1 MTTTPERILAATD
14 FSDTA
19 VHAQRAAVELAHAF
33 GAELHVLHVQV
44 LLDEPHLDE
53 EQLAKIQRLLEPAE
67 GKKRRVLETP
77 TVDRRIEFHTHL
89 VRGLNAAE
97 VISETCGNLNCDL
110 IVMGTHG
117 RRGLGH
123 LFLGSVTEKVVRSA
137 PAPVLTV
144 RPDARLPSDGVSR
157 IMVPHD
163 FSEQSAEA
171 VSHAAAWAAAF
182 DAEVTLFHVVEPV
195 VYPEFYSV
203 DLLPDEMKGRIKE
216 RSLEALR
223 KAADELLPGVSTQVE
238 VVVGRA
244 SERIVDA
251 AVPERF
257 DLVVMGTKGLSAVEH
272 LLMGSVA
279 ENVLR
284 RCELPLLAV
293 RS

>member
-1 MTTTPERILAATD
+1 MTTTPQRILAATD

-19 VHAQRAAVELAHAF
+19 NHAQLAALELARAF
-33 GAELHVLHVQV
+33 GAQLHILHVQI
-44 LLDEPHLDE
+44 LLDDPHLDQ
-53 EQLAKIQRLLEPAE
+53 EQLTQLQRLLETAEGHKKRALEAPAE
-67 GKKRRVLETP
+67 TREVE
-77 TVDRRIEFHTHL
+77 VHTHL
-89 VRGLNAAE
+89 VRGLSAAE
-97 VISETCGNLNCDL
+97 VISETCAELDCDL

-123 LFLGSVTEKVVRSA
+123 LFLGSVTESVVRTA

-157 IMVPHD
+157 ILVPHD
-163 FSEQSAEA
+163 FSEQSSEA
-171 VSHAAAWAAAF
+171 VRHAGAWAQAF
-182 DAEVTLFHVVEPV
+182 DAEVTLYHVVEPV

-203 DLLPDEMKGRIKE
+203 DLLPDEMRGRIKE
-216 RSLEALR
+216 RSLEALQ
-223 KAADELLPGVSTQVE
+223 KASDELLPGVKTHVE

-244 SERIVDA
+244 SEKIVDA
-251 AVPERF
+251 AEPDRF

-284 RCELPLLAV
+284 RCRLPLLAV

>member
-1 MTTTPERILAATD
+1 MTTTPRRILAATD
-14 FSDTA
+14 FSETA
-19 VHAQRAAVELAHAF
+19 ERAQRAALGLARAF
-33 GAELHVLHVQV
+33 GAELHILHVQV
-44 LLDEPHLDE
+44 LHDDLHLDE
-53 EQLAKIQRLLEPAE
+53 EHHMQIQRLLETAE
-67 GKKRRVLETP
+67 GHKRQALETP
-77 TVDRRIEFHTHL
+77 AENREIEIHTHL
-89 VRGLNAAE
+89 VRGLSAAE
-97 VISETCGNLNCDL
+97 VISETCGDLGCDL

-123 LFLGSVTEKVVRSA
+123 LFLGSVTENVVRSA
-137 PAPVLTV
+137 PTPVLTV
-144 RPDARLPSDGVSR
+144 RPDARLPEDGVSR
-157 IMVPHD
+157 ILVPHD

-171 VSHAAAWAAAF
+171 VRHAGAWALPF
-182 DAEVTLFHVVEPV
+182 DAEVTLLHVVEPV

-203 DLLPDEMKGRIKE
+203 DLLPDEMRGQIKE
-216 RSLEALR
+216 RSMEAL
-223 KAADELLPGVSTQVE
+223 KTAANELLPGVTTQVE

-251 AVPERF
+251 AAPDRY
-257 DLVVMGTKGLSAVEH
+257 DLVVMGTRGLSVVEH